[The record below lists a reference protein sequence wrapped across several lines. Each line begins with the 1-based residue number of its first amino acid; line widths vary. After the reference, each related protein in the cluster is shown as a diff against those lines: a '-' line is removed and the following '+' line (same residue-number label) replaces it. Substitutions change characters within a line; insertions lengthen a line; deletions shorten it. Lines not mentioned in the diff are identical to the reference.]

1 LADAVNNTE
10 LLYPFEGTYALTGPT
25 FRGLSQVLPEGSS
38 LYLKTSDNNDMA
50 GDYAILNTSRMGDN
64 ESNVKK
70 MIYTEGHVV
79 PETFFITPDGKD
91 YNLVQAIEEGIKEI
105 GIGVK
110 CSDTQK
116 PLKFTFENVSEF
128 YSTYGVRP
136 VLVDKFMSIE
146 QDLTDNYTYHFNQR
160 KTTVEN
166 RYIDADRFV
175 LRMASPDDIVGSVNE
190 GIHIVYQNGVLD
202 VKSDRIIK
210 TVHVYDLYGR
220 LIHSNRQ
227 INATVYTKSLSL
239 AQGLYIVKVRT
250 EDGKTKVEKIM
261 AL

>member
-1 LADAVNNTE
+1 
-10 LLYPFEGTYALTGPT
+10 
-25 FRGLSQVLPEGSS
+25 
-38 LYLKTSDNNDMA
+38 
-50 GDYAILNTSRMGDN
+50 
-64 ESNVKK
+64 
-70 MIYTEGHVV
+70 
-79 PETFFITPDGKD
+79 
-91 YNLVQAIEEGIKEI
+91 
-105 GIGVK
+105 
-110 CSDTQK
+110 
-116 PLKFTFENVSEF
+116 
-128 YSTYGVRP
+128 
-136 VLVDKFMSIE
+136 MSIE
-146 QDLTDNYTYHFNQR
+146 QDLTDNDTYHFNQR

-166 RYIDADRFV
+166 KYIDADRFV
-175 LRMASPDDIVGSVNE
+175 LRMASPGDIVGSVND

-227 INATVYTKSLSL
+227 INTTVYTKSLSL